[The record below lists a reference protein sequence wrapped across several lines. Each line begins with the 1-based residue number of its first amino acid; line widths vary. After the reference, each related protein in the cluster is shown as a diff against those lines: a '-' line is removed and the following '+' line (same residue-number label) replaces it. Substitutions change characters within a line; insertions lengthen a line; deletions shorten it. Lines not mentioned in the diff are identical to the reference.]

1 MDNLPANSS
10 ANAERDKQRNFLYLV
25 YGLYIVTVFTAG
37 IAVLIGLIIAYAK
50 RDTVTDAV
58 YATHIP
64 YLIRTFWGTLLG
76 FIGLPIL
83 LVALSYAVK
92 FPLFFLYPL
101 VGLTGLWY
109 LFRVIFGIVRLIDN
123 RPVTPTGWF
132 V

>member
-37 IAVLIGLIIAYAK
+37 IAALIGLIIAYAK

-64 YLIRTFWGTLLG
+64 YLIGTFWGTLLG

>member
-37 IAVLIGLIIAYAK
+37 IAALIGLIIAYAK

-64 YLIRTFWGTLLG
+64 LSDPHLLG
-76 FIGLPIL
+76 H
-83 LVALSYAVK
+83 A
-92 FPLFFLYPL
+92 
-101 VGLTGLWY
+101 VGLY
-109 LFRVIFGIVRLIDN
+109 
-123 RPVTPTGWF
+123 RPADTAGGF
-132 V
+132 ELCG